1 MCFWRGGPKG
11 RAGRSSGREQGEL
24 EATMGTEKI
33 ALTLPDGSRKEFPA
47 GATPLEVA
55 RSIGERLAAA
65 AVAGELDG
73 QILDLRAPL
82 ARSGRFRVLTA
93 RDPEAGVVI
102 RHSAEHVLADAVERL
117 FPGTII
123 DAGRQD
129 HSEKFQYDFR
139 FPRSFTPEDFSR
151 IEEEMARIIKGKHAF
166 SRQVVSREEARELFA
181 KRGEEIKLVRL
192 ADIPE
197 GEPITVFRHG
207 EFVDLCRGPHVQ
219 RTDQIGAFKL
229 LEASG
234 AYFKGDE
241 RNEMLQRIYGTA
253 FASKEELDAYFAKLE
268 EARRRDHRRI
278 GKDLDLFSF
287 SPLAPASPFFHP
299 RGALVYNQLIGLMR
313 ELYREYGYQEV
324 VTPQLFDVELWK
336 RSGHYEAYRENMF
349 FSDVEGREFSM
360 KPMNCPSHCLIYG
373 SRAHSYRELPLRLA
387 DFGRLHRYERSGVVQ
402 GLTRV
407 RTFSQDDGHIFC
419 TPGQIGAEVDALF
432 DLMFRVYGLFGF
444 QEPVIYFSTKPEKAI
459 GDPKLWEQAEATLEA
474 SLKARG
480 VAFVL
485 NPGEGAF
492 YGPKIDFVVHDA
504 IGREWQLGTI
514 QLDFTLPARFE
525 LAYAAEDGSE
535 QRPVMI
541 HRAVLGS
548 IERFFGVMIEHFA
561 GDLPLWL
568 APEQARVLPVSD
580 RFLDAARALRATLLE
595 AGLRVEVD
603 ERSEKLGAKIRDGEL
618 GKLPVLLIV
627 GQREADA
634 GGASVRVRHRGDLGA
649 RSAAEIAAT
658 LTTAVKTRDLNPW
671 PEAS

>member
-1 MCFWRGGPKG
+1 MS
-11 RAGRSSGREQGEL
+11 A
-24 EATMGTEKI
+24 EKI
-33 ALTLPDGSRKEFPA
+33 NLTLPDGSVKSFAP

-55 RSIGERLAAA
+55 RSVGERLASA

-73 QILDLRAPL
+73 EIVDLRAPIG
-82 ARSGRFRVLTA
+82 RSGKFRVLTP

-139 FPRSFTPEDFSR
+139 IDHAFTQEDLER
-151 IEEEMARIIKGKHAF
+151 IEQEMARIIKEARPF
-166 SRQVVSREEARELFA
+166 ERRVVSRKEAAEIFG
-181 KRGEEIKLVRL
+181 KRKEEIKLIRL
-192 ADIPE
+192 EDIPE
-197 GEPITVFRHG
+197 SEPITIFRHG
-207 EFVDLCRGPHVQ
+207 DFVDLCRGPHVQ

-229 LEASG
+229 LETSG

-253 FASKEELDAYFAKLE
+253 FATKEELDAYFAKIE
-268 EARRRDHRRI
+268 EARRRDHRRL
-278 GKDLDLFSF
+278 GKELDLFSF

-299 RGALVYNQLIGLMR
+299 RGAIVYNELVALMR
-313 ELYREYGYQEV
+313 ELYREFGYEEV
-324 VTPQLFDVELWK
+324 ITPQLFDVDLWR
-336 RSGHYEAYRENMF
+336 RSGHYDNYRDNMF

-360 KPMNCPSHCLIYG
+360 KPMNCPGHCLIY
-373 SRAHSYRELPLRLA
+373 STRAHSYRELPVRMA

-407 RTFSQDDGHIFC
+407 RTFAIDDAHIFC
-419 TPGQIGAEVDALF
+419 TPGQIGQEVSSLF
-432 DLMFRVYGLFGF
+432 ELMFRVYGTFGF
-444 QEPVIYFSTKPEKAI
+444 EPPAIYLSTRPEKAI
-459 GDPKLWEQAEATLEA
+459 GEEALWRDAEAQLERC
-474 SLKARG
+474 LKERG
-480 VAFVL
+480 VEYTL

-492 YGPKIDFVVHDA
+492 YGPKIDFVVLDA

-514 QLDFTLPARFE
+514 QLDFNLPNRFD
-525 LAYAAEDGSE
+525 LTYVAEDGSE
-535 QRPVMI
+535 QRPVII

-548 IERFFGVMIEHFA
+548 VERFFGVMLEHFA

-580 RFLDAARALRATLLE
+580 RFTDAGRAVRDRLAA
-595 AGLRVEVD
+595 AGLRAELD

-618 GKLPVLLIV
+618 AKVPVLLVV
-627 GQREADA
+627 GAREAES
-634 GGASVRVRHRGDLGA
+634 GGASVRVRHRGDLGTQTL
-649 RSAAEIAAT
+649 AT
-658 LTTAVKTRDLNPW
+658 IVETMTTTVRKRLLNPW
-671 PEAS
+671 PEA